1 MLLLFLQAKED
12 EDDDDDGIGIIT
24 IVISQ
29 GNCFVWNYTRGS
41 ENKGSLGDPC

>member
-1 MLLLFLQAKED
+1 MLLLFLH

-24 IVISQ
+24 IVISL
-29 GNCFVWNYTRGS
+29 GDCLVWNYTRGS